1 MCFLST
7 CFVLFWVLWGLSS
20 GTYNELDAKF
30 SNEEDSVGDHN
41 DRGD

>member
-1 MCFLST
+1 MFLEHLLCT
-7 CFVLFWVLWGLSS
+7 LLGTLGASS

-41 DRGD
+41 GRGD